1 MKLVDYMARVRS
13 EYSRKANLIDMKV
26 SSESG
31 LAIDTLGAGGELAY
45 CRLMNVYPDLDP
57 HTLNIADC
65 TLHDGSAAGTL
76 VDVKTTSNPEGKLY
90 VAPWKRGK
98 VDLFVLMVANPPTFT
113 YRGSLPSIDMIAPY
127 RLKPCRNGEAY
138 VAEQWELE

>member
-13 EYSRKANLIDMKV
+13 EYSRKDGLIDMKV
-26 SSESG
+26 SSDTN

-65 TLHDGSAAGTL
+65 VLHDGSAGGTL

-113 YRGSLPSIDMIAPY
+113 YRGSLRSDDMIAPH